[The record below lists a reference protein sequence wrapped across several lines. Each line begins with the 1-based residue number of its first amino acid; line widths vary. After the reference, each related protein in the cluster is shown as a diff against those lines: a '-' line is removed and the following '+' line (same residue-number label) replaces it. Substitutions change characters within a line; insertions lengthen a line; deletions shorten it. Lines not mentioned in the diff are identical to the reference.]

1 VRGLRGKV
9 VVLAGGAG
17 GIGTATCLRLAEEGA
32 AVVVGDI
39 NTAGAAAVM
48 EQISAAGGDARA
60 VTVDVSDEASV
71 DRLFATAVEA
81 HGGIDAVHVNAADL
95 SPGVIG
101 ADSDVVDLDLA
112 LFDHTLAVDL
122 RGHLLCARRA
132 VPLLLQRGG
141 GAIVHTSSEAA
152 FAGAPARPSYSVA
165 KAGINALVRHVATR
179 WGKEGVRA
187 NAVAPGLVVTPTVA
201 AMGETPVQRDA
212 LRRNRSPRLGRPE
225 DIAAMVAFLLSDD
238 GAWVNGQV
246 ISVDGGATVR

>member
-1 VRGLRGKV
+1 MRGLRGKV
-9 VVLAGGAG
+9 VVVAGGAG
-17 GIGTATCLRLAEEGA
+17 GIGTATCVRLAEEGA

-39 NTAGAAAVM
+39 DAAAATSVA
-48 EQISAAGGDARA
+48 EQISAAGGEARA
-60 VTVDVSDEASV
+60 TAVDVSDQDSV
-71 DRLFATAVEA
+71 GQLFACAVA
-81 HGGIDAVHVNAADL
+81 AYGGVDAVHVNAADL
-95 SPGVIG
+95 SRGVIG
-101 ADSDVVDLDLA
+101 ADTDVVDVDLGV
-112 LFDHTLAVDL
+112 FDHTLAVDL
-122 RGHLLCARRA
+122 RGHVLCARRA
-132 VPLLLQRGG
+132 VPLLLERGG

-152 FAGAPARPSYSVA
+152 FSGTPARPSYAVA
-165 KAGINALVRHVATR
+165 KAGINALVRHVASR

-187 NAVAPGLVVTPTVA
+187 NAVAPGLVITPTVA